1 MEPFMTRLPMF
12 LDTETYVKVG
22 VNPGPGI
29 VAYDK
34 VKREAEFYHNI
45 QREKL
50 RKMDPDEFE
59 QVMEEFTQ

>member
-1 MEPFMTRLPMF
+1 MF

-22 VNPGPGI
+22 ANPGPGI

-34 VKREAEFYHNI
+34 VKREAEFYRNI